1 MKKINFV
8 EHQSICALPWTGIF
22 VNPDGSIKN
31 CAISNQSIGNIN
43 LNSLEHIVNSSQAQD
58 IRTDMLNNIRHPR
71 CNSCYSVEDNAANKK
86 ENESNRSWYKKIAI
100 KNVKNF
106 DIFDS
111 SDNFQPVILDLRWKN
126 TCNHACVYCGPDLS
140 SMWSSLTDVHTQI
153 DEHQLAQSKLYIEQ
167 NLQSVK
173 HIYLAGGEPL
183 LMKDN
188 ADLLEKMYVIN
199 PDVEIRINSNISNI
213 NTPVFEILKKFNNVK
228 WTISVDSTADS
239 FEYMRWPGKWSQF
252 THNLQEIKKI
262 VGDQINFNMVWCILN
277 DVEIFDAVDYLL
289 EQGFHENMFIVQ
301 CLTSPSPLSVLNLPK
316 EKKEQLKDKIYQR
329 QQLSNPSWWL
339 YKSLSSM
346 YNFLEQPENNK
357 TYKFYS
363 NSENMSPGITGT
375 FEYLNLVDQYR
386 GTNSQ
391 EIFKKLFQ
399 YK

>member
-1 MKKINFV
+1 
-8 EHQSICALPWTGIF
+8 
-22 VNPDGSIKN
+22 
-31 CAISNQSIGNIN
+31 
-43 LNSLEHIVNSSQAQD
+43 
-58 IRTDMLNNIRHPR
+58 
-71 CNSCYSVEDNAANKK
+71 
-86 ENESNRSWYKKIAI
+86 
-100 KNVKNF
+100 
-106 DIFDS
+106 
-111 SDNFQPVILDLRWKN
+111 
-126 TCNHACVYCGPDLS
+126 
-140 SMWSSLTDVHTQI
+140 
-153 DEHQLAQSKLYIEQ
+153 
-167 NLQSVK
+167 
-173 HIYLAGGEPL
+173 
-183 LMKDN
+183 MKDN

-199 PDVEIRINSNISNI
+199 PDIEIRINSNISNT
-213 NTPVFEILKKFNNVK
+213 NTPVFELLKKFNNVK

-277 DVEIFDAVDYLL
+277 DIEIFDAVDYLL

-346 YNFLEQPENNK
+346 YNFLDQPENNK
-357 TYKFYS
+357 PYKFY
-363 NSENMSPGITGT
+363 NTSENMSPGITGT